1 MDNSITL
8 LVTSSGGIPII
19 YHYSG
24 AFGTNGVALLLYVVE
39 GYVEFFPWVWCNA
52 Q

>member
-8 LVTSSGGIPII
+8 LVTSSDGIPII

-24 AFGTNGVALLLYVVE
+24 AFGTNGVAYITFHGRGV
-39 GYVEFFPWVWCNA
+39 C
-52 Q
+52 